1 MVDRV
6 TVGLFDLSS
15 LELNETTRRS
25 LVQSSQQ
32 LRHLCSVLEQLL
44 LAAEAAEAANEDG
57 LAELRTKCEAAS
69 LVSQYLKVIMWF
81 FDAGLLPEVPEDQAD
96 SADPQFSNRYLDNG
110 PDQNNELLIILVL
123 TPTKLP
129 VVMTSS
135 ND

>member
-44 LAAEAAEAANEDG
+44 LAAEEAAEAACSEDG

-69 LVSQYLKVIMWF
+69 LVNQYLKVVMWF
-81 FDAGLLPEVPEDQAD
+81 FDAGLLPEVPEDPAD
-96 SADPQFSNRYLDNG
+96 SADPQFSNR
-110 PDQNNELLIILVL
+110 
-123 TPTKLP
+123 
-129 VVMTSS
+129 
-135 ND
+135 

>member
-44 LAAEAAEAANEDG
+44 LAAEAAEAACSEDG

-69 LVSQYLKVIMWF
+69 LVNQYLKVVMWF
-81 FDAGLLPEVPEDQAD
+81 FDAGLLPEVPEDPAD
-96 SADPQFSNRYLDNG
+96 SADPQFSNR
-110 PDQNNELLIILVL
+110 
-123 TPTKLP
+123 
-129 VVMTSS
+129 
-135 ND
+135 

>member
-44 LAAEAAEAANEDG
+44 LSAGGGMDRPGGLGLYGLANEEG
-57 LAELRTKCEAAS
+57 VAELRTKCEAAS
-69 LVSQYLKVIMWF
+69 LVNQYLKVGRKELFSDIWNCGWDIRVF
-81 FDAGLLPEVPEDQAD
+81 KFVPEGAGLQMIRGYLPRKNQW
-96 SADPQFSNRYLDNG
+96 
-110 PDQNNELLIILVL
+110 
-123 TPTKLP
+123 
-129 VVMTSS
+129 
-135 ND
+135 

>member
-44 LAAEAAEAANEDG
+44 LAAEAAEAAACSEDG

-69 LVSQYLKVIMWF
+69 LVNQYLKVVMWF
-81 FDAGLLPEVPEDQAD
+81 FDAGLLPEVPEDPAD
-96 SADPQFSNRYLDNG
+96 SADPQFSNR
-110 PDQNNELLIILVL
+110 
-123 TPTKLP
+123 
-129 VVMTSS
+129 
-135 ND
+135 

>member
-44 LAAEAAEAANEDG
+44 LSAGGGMDRPGGLGLYGLANEEG
-57 LAELRTKCEAAS
+57 VAELRTKCEAAS
-69 LVSQYLKVIMWF
+69 LVNQYLKV
-81 FDAGLLPEVPEDQAD
+81 GRKEL
-96 SADPQFSNRYLDNG
+96 FSDIWDFG
-110 PDQNNELLIILVL
+110 
-123 TPTKLP
+123 
-129 VVMTSS
+129 
-135 ND
+135 